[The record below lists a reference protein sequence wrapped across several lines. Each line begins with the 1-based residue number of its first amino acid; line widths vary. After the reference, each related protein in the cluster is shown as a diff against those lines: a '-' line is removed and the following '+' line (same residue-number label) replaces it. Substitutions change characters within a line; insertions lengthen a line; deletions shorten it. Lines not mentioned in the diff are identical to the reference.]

1 MHALPKHATTHP
13 ARALRHASATVVLL
27 ALSTAASAAPTD
39 AEAAKARCGAAYE
52 AAQEARAKRTWLDAR
67 KELLVCA
74 QDECPA
80 FVRKDCSSWLE
91 EVTRAIPTFVL
102 IVKYADGQDVM
113 DYEVHLDGKRL
124 RTDAGAAI
132 EGDPGEHQLTISA
145 ANHHPA
151 ELKLM
156 LREGEQHRQVE
167 VTLKPRS
174 SSAAVDS
181 GVDEGSVSIDP
192 STSSAPILGYVL
204 GGVGVVGLG
213 AFGYF
218 ALTGSQQRRDL
229 ENDCKPAC
237 PQADVD
243 AVDRKF
249 LFADISLGVGLV
261 SLGVA
266 AYLILT
272 HDGGGERAHAS
283 LPLNVHP
290 MAGGGVGTWIT
301 RF

>member
-1 MHALPKHATTHP
+1 MHSPLMRPTRVLPRATT
-13 ARALRHASATVVLL
+13 AAVLL
-27 ALSTAASAAPTD
+27 ALSTAASTSVSAASTD
-39 AEAAKARCGAAYE
+39 AEAAKARCGGAYE
-52 AAQEARAKRTWLDAR
+52 AAQEARAKRAWLDAR

-91 EVTRAIPTFVL
+91 EVTRSIPTFVL
-102 IVKYADGQDVM
+102 VVKTTDGQDVM
-113 DYEVHLDGKRL
+113 DYEVRLDGEQL

-145 ANHHPA
+145 AGHQPF

-167 VTLKPRS
+167 VTLKPRG
-174 SSAAVDS
+174 SSAAVAS
-181 GVDEGSVSIDP
+181 VTDEDSVSLDP
-192 STSSAPILGYVL
+192 KTSSAPILGYVL

-218 ALTGSQQRRDL
+218 ALTGRQQRSDL
-229 ENDCKPAC
+229 ESDCKPNC

-243 AVDRKF
+243 AVDQKF

-272 HDGGGERAHAS
+272 HDYGGEQARAP
-283 LPLNVHP
+283 LPLNVYP
-290 MAGGGVGTWIT
+290 TAGGGVGTWIT